1 LDSNVSYKLDTS
13 FSALIITL
21 SSSAWIGLGK
31 IADPVSGEV
40 KKDLKTAKFGI
51 DTLLMLREKT
61 SGNLDSDEKKLLDN
75 VIADLQANYAETV
88 FSGEGE
94 ETEILE
100 EKTREKEKEQK
111 KEKEQ
116 EKEKEEKHSDK
127 QEKEE

>member
-1 LDSNVSYKLDTS
+1 MADNDSYKINSS

-31 IADPVSGEV
+31 IADPVSGEA

-61 SGNLDSDEKKLLDN
+61 AGNLDSDEQKLLDG
-75 VIADLQANYAETV
+75 VIADLQANFAETV

-94 ETEILE
+94 KAEIQE
-100 EKTREKEKEQK
+100 EKAP
-111 KEKEQ
+111 EQ
-116 EKEKEEKHSDK
+116 EKEKEEEEKTDSDK
-127 QEKEE
+127 KEKQK